1 VIELVCVRHGRT
13 AWNADLRFQGQTD
26 VPLDSHGRGQA
37 LLLAGRLR
45 GTAFDAAVSSDLT
58 RCVETARIILSFHP
72 GTPLRLD
79 PDFREMAFG
88 EWEGLTWAQIVERN
102 PKLALDG
109 WSRPKTHAPP
119 GGEPFEEVVRRAARA
134 VAKIRDAMPDGGR
147 VLVVTHAGV
156 LHALLRV
163 ILGNEEGEKIEIRF
177 TPAGVSRFAIDAG
190 GRGSLLGLNE
200 PAEAGSLER

>member
-1 VIELVCVRHGRT
+1 MIELVCVRHGRT

-26 VPLDSHGRGQA
+26 VPLDAHGSGQA

-45 GTAFDAAVSSDLT
+45 GTTFDAAVSSDLA

-72 GTPLRLD
+72 QTTLRIDTDL
-79 PDFREMAFG
+79 REMAFG
-88 EWEGLTWAQIVERN
+88 DWEGLTWAQIVERD

-109 WSRPKTHAPP
+109 WSRPKTQAPP
-119 GGEPFEEVVRRAARA
+119 GGELFDDVVRRAARA
-134 VAKIRDAMPDGGR
+134 VAAIQAVLPRGGR

-163 ILGNEEGEKIEIRF
+163 ILGDDEGGKIEIRF
-177 TPAGVSRFAIDAG
+177 TPAGLSRFAIGADG
-190 GRGSLLGLNE
+190 VGSILGLNE
-200 PAEAGSLER
+200 VAEAGSLER